1 MLLLRG
7 LAGLLL
13 EFIGALQILG
23 FGADGHPI
31 LANFQLNTAEA
42 QSGTDKTV
50 FAAATAR
57 REKLTWDQISERSAK
72 MVSFIGKCLSMTA
85 SRFMSHCWTALCRSC
100 WARAISKDDIIRDD
114 VPLPRLCYAH
124 GRS

>member
-1 MLLLRG
+1 MLLYHG
-7 LAGLLL
+7 LAGLSVG
-13 EFIGALQILG
+13 FMVMLQILG

-50 FAAATAR
+50 FAATTAR

-72 MVSFIGKCLSMTA
+72 MVSFIGKCL
-85 SRFMSHCWTALCRSC
+85 
-100 WARAISKDDIIRDD
+100 
-114 VPLPRLCYAH
+114 
-124 GRS
+124 